1 MDIMIAQWMSHGL
14 SRSLL
19 FDETVLTL
27 SASHLVKGAMLVS
40 IMLFVWLWVPS
51 NSQLGK
57 EKAQIRNRTTIL
69 AALVASVFGEIFA
82 RLLSHYSAFR
92 LRPFLEASL
101 DMQVPERLQLLA
113 PEMIANSSF
122 PSDHAILFF
131 AIATGIYMISRSF
144 GIFAFLYSFIFIAL
158 PRIYLGLHYMS
169 DIVIGAAIGIG
180 FSIVGV
186 RLMRNSAILKR
197 TVSWSMSKPEIFYPV
212 FFLFLF
218 QVATMLEDVRA
229 FSQLLKLV

>member
-1 MDIMIAQWMSHGL
+1 
-14 SRSLL
+14 
-19 FDETVLTL
+19 
-27 SASHLVKGAMLVS
+27 
-40 IMLFVWLWVPS
+40 
-51 NSQLGK
+51 
-57 EKAQIRNRTTIL
+57 
-69 AALVASVFGEIFA
+69 
-82 RLLSHYSAFR
+82 
-92 LRPFLEASL
+92 
-101 DMQVPERLQLLA
+101 MQVPERLQLLA

-169 DIVIGAAIGIG
+169 DIVIGTAIGIG